1 MPPLMVP
8 LPAGTAAA
16 QYAAPPAEVVVPTK
30 LYNRPPRPQAA
41 APSSAEVVVPT
52 ELYNRPPGEI
62 AERPAKKQRPAGQ
75 RKKKRR

>member
-30 LYNRPPRPQAA
+30 LYNRPP
-41 APSSAEVVVPT
+41 
-52 ELYNRPPGEI
+52 GEI
-62 AERPAKKQRPAGQ
+62 AEMPAKKQRPPGQ